1 MGLKE
6 LVDNSKAII
15 FDLDGTLI
23 DSMNVWSDIDKEFFK
38 MHDLPFEE
46 DYQKEIGHKGLKEI
60 AAYTKTRYNL
70 KESEDEIVTIW
81 LDMAKEAY
89 AYKIP
94 LKEGVKSFLEYLQ
107 SKNIKM
113 GIATSNSLELTELVL
128 KHHDIY
134 KYFSKVVTV
143 NELKTNKGSPDIY
156 LHISDSFGLVP
167 SECIVFEDLLTGIKT
182 AKKAGYKVVGVK
194 EISSLDKEKEIR
206 EIADLYISNYN
217 L

>member
-182 AKKAGYKVVGVK
+182 AKKAGYKVVGLK
-194 EISSLDKEKEIR
+194 EKASLDKEKEIR

>member
-23 DSMNVWSDIDKEFFK
+23 DSMNIWSDIDKEFFK

-70 KESEDEIVTIW
+70 KESEDEIISIW

-94 LKEGVKSFLEYLQ
+94 LKEGAKSFLEYLQ

-156 LHISDSFGLVP
+156 LHISDSFGLTP
-167 SECIVFEDLLTGIKT
+167 NECIVFEDLLTGIRT

-194 EISSLDKEKEIR
+194 EISSLDKEKEIK

>member
-38 MHDLPFEE
+38 MHDLPFEK

-70 KESEDEIVTIW
+70 KESEDEIISIW

-107 SKNIKM
+107 SKNRKM
-113 GIATSNSLELTELVL
+113 GIATSNSLELTELIL

-156 LHISDSFGLVP
+156 LHISDSFGLTP
-167 SECIVFEDLLTGIKT
+167 NECIVFEDLLTGIRT

>member
-23 DSMNVWSDIDKEFFK
+23 DSMDVWSDIDKEFFK

-70 KESEDEIVTIW
+70 KEIEDEIISIW

-156 LHISDSFGLVP
+156 LHISNSFGLTP
-167 SECIVFEDLLTGIKT
+167 NECIVFEDLLVGIKT

-194 EISSLDKEKEIR
+194 EKSSLDKEKEIR

>member
-143 NELKTNKGSPDIY
+143 NELKINKGSPDIY

-167 SECIVFEDLLTGIKT
+167 SECIVFEDLLTGIRT

>member
-1 MGLKE
+1 MELKE

-60 AAYTKTRYNL
+60 AAYTKSRYNL
-70 KESEDEIVTIW
+70 KESEDEIVSIW

-94 LKEGVKSFLEYLQ
+94 LKEGVKSFLDYLH

-128 KHHDIY
+128 NHHDIY

-156 LHISDSFGLVP
+156 LHISDSFGFAP
-167 SECIVFEDLLTGIKT
+167 SECIVFEDLLAGVRT
-182 AKKAGYKVVGVK
+182 AKNAGYKVVAVK
-194 EISSLDKEKEIR
+194 EKASLDKEKEIR
-206 EIADLYISNYN
+206 EIADLYISSYN

>member
-38 MHDLPFEE
+38 MHDLPFEK

-60 AAYTKTRYNL
+60 AAYTKSRYNL

-167 SECIVFEDLLTGIKT
+167 SECIVFEDLLTGIRT

-217 L
+217 F

>member
-38 MHDLPFEE
+38 MHDLPFEK

-167 SECIVFEDLLTGIKT
+167 SECIVFEDLLTGIRT

-217 L
+217 F

>member
-38 MHDLPFEE
+38 MHDPPFEE

-167 SECIVFEDLLTGIKT
+167 SECIVFEDLLTGIRT

>member
-70 KESEDEIVTIW
+70 KESEDEIISIW

-89 AYKIP
+89 AYKVP

-167 SECIVFEDLLTGIKT
+167 SECIVFEDLLTGIRT

-194 EISSLDKEKEIR
+194 EKASLDKEKEIR

>member
-167 SECIVFEDLLTGIKT
+167 SECIVFEDLLTGIRT

-217 L
+217 F

>member
-6 LVDNSKAII
+6 LVGNSKAII

-70 KESEDEIVTIW
+70 KESEDEIISIW

-194 EISSLDKEKEIR
+194 EKASLDKEKEIR

>member
-70 KESEDEIVTIW
+70 KESEDEIISIW

-217 L
+217 F

>member
-60 AAYTKTRYNL
+60 AAYTKSRYNL

-89 AYKIP
+89 AYKIS
-94 LKEGVKSFLEYLQ
+94 LKEGVKSFLDYLK
-107 SKNIKM
+107 SNNIKM

-156 LHISDSFGLVP
+156 LHISDSFGLTP
-167 SECIVFEDLLTGIKT
+167 NECIVFEDLLTGIKT

-194 EISSLDKEKEIR
+194 EKASLDKEKEIR
-206 EIADLYISNYN
+206 EITDLYISNYN

>member
-60 AAYTKTRYNL
+60 AAYTKSRYNL
-70 KESEDEIVTIW
+70 KENEDEIISIW

>member
-38 MHDLPFEE
+38 MHDLPFEK

-143 NELKTNKGSPDIY
+143 NELKTNKDSPDIY

-217 L
+217 F

>member
-38 MHDLPFEE
+38 MHDLPFEK

-60 AAYTKTRYNL
+60 AAYTKSRYNL
-70 KESEDEIVTIW
+70 KESEDEIISIW

-167 SECIVFEDLLTGIKT
+167 SECIVFEDLLTGIRT
-182 AKKAGYKVVGVK
+182 AKKAGYKVVGAK
-194 EISSLDKEKEIR
+194 EKSSLDKEKEIR

>member
-60 AAYTKTRYNL
+60 AAYTKSRYNL
-70 KESEDEIVTIW
+70 KESEDEIVSIW

-94 LKEGVKSFLEYLQ
+94 LKEGVKSFLDYLQ
-107 SKNIKM
+107 LKNIKM

-128 KHHDIY
+128 NHHDIY

-156 LHISDSFGLVP
+156 LHISDSFGFAP
-167 SECIVFEDLLTGIKT
+167 SECIVFEDLLAGVRT
-182 AKKAGYKVVGVK
+182 AKNAGYKVVAVK
-194 EISSLDKEKEIR
+194 EKASLDKEKEIR
-206 EIADLYISNYN
+206 EIADLYISSYN

>member
-70 KESEDEIVTIW
+70 KESEDEIISIW

-156 LHISDSFGLVP
+156 LHISNSFGLIP

-194 EISSLDKEKEIR
+194 EISSSDKEKEIR

>member
-60 AAYTKTRYNL
+60 AAYTKSRYKL
-70 KESEDEIVTIW
+70 KESEDEIISIW

-167 SECIVFEDLLTGIKT
+167 NECIVFEDLLTGIKT

-194 EISSLDKEKEIR
+194 EKSSLDKEKEIR

>member
-23 DSMNVWSDIDKEFFK
+23 DSMNVWNDIDKEFFK

-70 KESEDEIVTIW
+70 KESEDEIISIW

-94 LKEGVKSFLEYLQ
+94 LKERVKSFLEYLQ

-156 LHISDSFGLVP
+156 LHISNSFGLTP
-167 SECIVFEDLLTGIKT
+167 NECIVFEDLLTGIKT

-194 EISSLDKEKEIR
+194 EKSSLDKEKEIR

>member
-60 AAYTKTRYNL
+60 AAYTKSRYNL

-107 SKNIKM
+107 SKSIKM

-194 EISSLDKEKEIR
+194 EKASLDKEKEIR
-206 EIADLYISNYN
+206 EITDLYISNYN

>member
-38 MHDLPFEE
+38 MHDLPFEK

-60 AAYTKTRYNL
+60 AAYTKSRYNL
-70 KESEDEIVTIW
+70 KENEDEIISIW

-89 AYKIP
+89 AYKVP
-94 LKEGVKSFLEYLQ
+94 LKEGVKLFLEYLQ

-167 SECIVFEDLLTGIKT
+167 SECIVFEDLLAGIRT

-194 EISSLDKEKEIR
+194 EKASLDKEKEIR

>member
-70 KESEDEIVTIW
+70 IESEDEIISIW

-113 GIATSNSLELTELVL
+113 GIATSNSLELTESVL

-156 LHISDSFGLVP
+156 LHISDSFGLTP
-167 SECIVFEDLLTGIKT
+167 NECIVFEDLLVGIRT

>member
-38 MHDLPFEE
+38 MHDLPFEK

-60 AAYTKTRYNL
+60 AAYTKSRYNL

-167 SECIVFEDLLTGIKT
+167 SECIVFEDLLTGIRT

>member
-182 AKKAGYKVVGVK
+182 AKKAGYKAVGVK
-194 EISSLDKEKEIR
+194 EISFLDKEKEIR

>member
-1 MGLKE
+1 M
-6 LVDNSKAII
+6 
-15 FDLDGTLI
+15 
-23 DSMNVWSDIDKEFFK
+23 
-38 MHDLPFEE
+38 
-46 DYQKEIGHKGLKEI
+46 KEI

-70 KESEDEIVTIW
+70 KESEDEIISIW

-94 LKEGVKSFLEYLQ
+94 LKEAVKSFLEYLQ

-156 LHISDSFGLVP
+156 LHISNSFGLTP
-167 SECIVFEDLLTGIKT
+167 SECVVFEDLLTGIKT

-194 EISSLDKEKEIR
+194 EKSSLDKEKEIR

>member
-38 MHDLPFEE
+38 MHDLPFEK

-89 AYKIP
+89 AYKVP

>member
-70 KESEDEIVTIW
+70 KESEDEIISIW

-143 NELKTNKGSPDIY
+143 NELKTNKGIPDIY

-167 SECIVFEDLLTGIKT
+167 SECIVFEDLLTGIRT

-194 EISSLDKEKEIR
+194 EKSSLDKEKEIR

>member
-70 KESEDEIVTIW
+70 KESEDEIISIW

-156 LHISDSFGLVP
+156 LHISNSFGLTP
-167 SECIVFEDLLTGIKT
+167 NECIVFEDLLTGIKT

-194 EISSLDKEKEIR
+194 EKSSLDKEKEIR